1 MKILRSFFGIK
12 NSLQSF
18 FAHRSVVVIIAILV
32 LMHLI
37 FGIEELKIFI
47 HPITIGVIISAFI
60 LISWCSYLNYLKK
73 LNPILQTLNDVKNK
87 LYDIKDG
94 EDYFGRYEEIR
105 LFFESKNYVKNCW
118 NEYDKTIIVDD
129 KNKSIISPKRAH
141 DYFNEQLIVSPSIN
155 LRLFFAIPNLL
166 IGVGLLLT
174 FFGIVIALN
183 IASSGITGGTATS
196 SDKALQDLLGAA
208 STKFSSSIIALIC
221 SLAFSGWQ
229 KHYYDKI
236 ITIIDDIC
244 YKFEELTINKSV
256 EQLVYNDIEI
266 QEKILASCNSFA
278 TDISL
283 AIAKLLA
290 DQLPKSIELS
300 MQPLIE
306 KLTII
311 ADKMEKTGESGMQDM
326 IQKFTN
332 QLHNTANNEMS
343 SLADNLK
350 QLQDGLGNV
359 LNAISSTGS
368 TFGNTMFNAA
378 GEINNSLKPVSENL
392 NSFGEVI
399 SGVTNNI
406 SLLLKEFQSNIIGLN
421 HTVENFNTVA
431 KSIDIAGQPI
441 LSANRSIS
449 EASSSLTEVSNNMQ
463 SLINYSKTSLQSIE
477 NISSGLEKAWSSYKE
492 KFEKVDEDV
501 VKAFEVMQDG
511 LKNFTD
517 QATGF
522 IKDIDSSFANSLGLF
537 GGVIVELKDSI
548 EELTESKNQK
558 NQ

>member
-1 MKILRSFFGIK
+1 MKILGGFFGVK
-12 NSLQSF
+12 NSLYSF
-18 FAHRSVVVIIAILV
+18 FVHRSVVIIIAVLVVLYLIL
-32 LMHLI
+32 
-37 FGIEELKIFI
+37 GIEELKIFI
-47 HPITIGVIISAFI
+47 HPITIGVIIIAFI
-60 LISWCSYLNYLKK
+60 LVSWCSYLNYLKK

-87 LYDIKDG
+87 LYGIKDRK
-94 EDYFGRYEEIR
+94 DYFERYEEIR

-118 NEYDKTIIVDD
+118 GEYDETIIADD
-129 KNKSIISPKRAH
+129 EHREIISPKRAH
-141 DYFNEQLIVSPSIN
+141 DYFNEQLIVSPTVN

-183 IASSGITGGTATS
+183 IASSGIAGGTAAS

-221 SLAFSGWQ
+221 SLTFSGWQ

-236 ITIIDDIC
+236 ITTIDDIC
-244 YKFEELTINKSV
+244 HRFEELTINRSV
-256 EQLVYNDIEI
+256 EQLVYEDIKIQKEI
-266 QEKILASCNSFA
+266 RDCFNSFA

-283 AIAKLLA
+283 KIGEVLANKL
-290 DQLPKSIELS
+290 PESIELS
-300 MQPLIE
+300 MKPLTETLI
-306 KLTII
+306 KI

-326 IQKFTN
+326 IQKFMDR
-332 QLHNTANNEMS
+332 LHNATSNEMS

-350 QLQDGLGNV
+350 QLQNGLTNV
-359 LNAISSTGS
+359 LDAISSTGS
-368 TFGNTMFNAA
+368 NFGNTMFNAA

-406 SLLLKEFQSNIIGLN
+406 SLLLKEFESNIAGLN
-421 HTVENFNTVA
+421 HTVENFNTIA

-449 EASSSLTEVSNNMQ
+449 EASNSLTDVSNNIKL
-463 SLINYSKTSLQSIE
+463 LIDSSKTSLQSVE
-477 NISSGLEKAWSSYKE
+477 NISSGLEKAWTSYQE
-492 KFEKVDEDV
+492 KFEKVDADLE
-501 VKAFEVMQDG
+501 KAFRVMQDG
-511 LKNFTD
+511 LRSFTGE
-517 QATGF
+517 AEKF
-522 IKDIDSSFANSLGLF
+522 IEGMDSKFAQSLAAFSGA
-537 GGVIVELKDSI
+537 VDELKDSI
-548 EELTESKNQK
+548 EDLTQSNNQE